1 MAVQDFARGRAAW
14 PSQPPSP
21 ANRAI
26 GSSRQPR
33 PLRIAVGVGETLVVL
48 TPIALGVLVL
58 RFALV
63 LAHGFIH

>member
-1 MAVQDFARGRAAW
+1 MAVLDFARGRAA
-14 PSQPPSP
+14 SPSP

-26 GSSRQPR
+26 GASRQQR

-48 TPIALGVLVL
+48 TLIALGVLAL